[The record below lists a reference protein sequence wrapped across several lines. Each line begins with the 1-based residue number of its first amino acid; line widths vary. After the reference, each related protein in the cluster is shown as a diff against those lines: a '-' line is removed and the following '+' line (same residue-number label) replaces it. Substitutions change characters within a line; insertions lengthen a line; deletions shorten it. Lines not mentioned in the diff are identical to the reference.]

1 MQEYRNNLNEITL
14 ILVNTY
20 VFSFIVLM
28 VFFNDLQEPA
38 VLFEDPL
45 PGAHL
50 TRPDDTTHAQTIQ
63 ITVHRSTVLS
73 DVIKQFK
80 ENKSL
85 RDLNLRM
92 VFQVIDNKG
101 KNEKGA
107 GIGVV
112 RDVIAMFWG
121 KFYDAL
127 TDGTHVRIPTI
138 RHGYH
143 AEEWDAIALF
153 LVKGF
158 IQCKYFPVSLSR
170 VFIKVVLHGEV
181 SVTEDELMTELL
193 RFLSIDEADTI
204 RECLSGN
211 VACNTDE
218 ILDIL
223 SSYGVRQQPNND
235 NVREIFIKLAHKEII
250 QKPNYITERWSAV
263 LQPLKEILTN
273 SIDEIYLKLEPT
285 TRKVLQL
292 LKEQP
297 TTSDEQAVLGYLKRF
312 VRGLEITQLKRFLM
326 FTTGSDLMVCDS
338 LNINFVKVDGL
349 GRRPVAHTCGPCL
362 ELPTTYQSFPELR
375 EEFSSILSLSTWEMD
390 IV

>member
-1 MQEYRNNLNEITL
+1 MRS
-14 ILVNTY
+14 V
-20 VFSFIVLM
+20 
-28 VFFNDLQEPA
+28 
-38 VLFEDPL
+38 
-45 PGAHL
+45 
-50 TRPDDTTHAQTIQ
+50 DTSHEQTIQ
-63 ITVHRSTVLS
+63 IIVHRSTVLS

-80 ENKSL
+80 EKRKTL
-85 RDLNLRM
+85 DDPNLRM
-92 VFQVIDNKG
+92 IFQVVDNKG
-101 KNEKGA
+101 KKERGA
-107 GIGVV
+107 GSGVV
-112 RDVIAMFWG
+112 RDVIATFWG

-127 TDGTHVRIPTI
+127 TDGTQVRVPTI

-153 LVKGF
+153 LMKGY
-158 IQCKYFPVSLSR
+158 IQCEYFPVSLSR
-170 VFIKVVLHGEV
+170 VFIKVVLHGEASV
-181 SVTEDELMTELL
+181 SEEELMTELL

-211 VACNTDE
+211 VACNSDE

-223 SSYGVRQQPNND
+223 SSYGVRQLPSNG

-263 LQPLKEILTN
+263 LQPLKKCLSN
-273 SIDEIYLKLEPT
+273 SIDEVYLKLEPT
-285 TRKVLQL
+285 TKKVLQL
-292 LKEQP
+292 LKDEP
-297 TTSDEQAVLGYLKRF
+297 TSSDERAVLGYLKRF
-312 VRGLEITQLKRFLM
+312 IRGLEVAKLKRFLV

-338 LNINFVKVDGL
+338 LKINFVRLDGL

-362 ELPTTYQSFPELR
+362 ELSTTYQSFPELR